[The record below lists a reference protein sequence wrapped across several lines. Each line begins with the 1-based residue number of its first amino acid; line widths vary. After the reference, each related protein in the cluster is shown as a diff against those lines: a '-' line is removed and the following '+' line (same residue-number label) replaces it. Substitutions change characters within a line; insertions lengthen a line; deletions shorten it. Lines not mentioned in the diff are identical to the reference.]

1 MVSGLLLLHPFFLGG
16 GAGGGGGLLG
26 AGVGLGV
33 TPLSSYLSGG
43 FRLEGG
49 GFGTLTIFQLNE
61 SSFGR
66 DFTNSTIANSKA
78 GIKILQAKRRFQ
90 MPEAASFKAFSND
103 LPAGE
108 ISVFL

>member
-1 MVSGLLLLHPFFLGG
+1 MVSGLLLLHLFFLGG

-49 GFGTLTIFQLNE
+49 GFGTLTIF
-61 SSFGR
+61 
-66 DFTNSTIANSKA
+66 
-78 GIKILQAKRRFQ
+78 
-90 MPEAASFKAFSND
+90 
-103 LPAGE
+103 
-108 ISVFL
+108 